1 MGGLECQRK
10 DGEKRTCL
18 SWFSLSTMCVPRIKP
33 RSDIRCGNKHL
44 KLGHHRTG
52 LVCWL
57 VWFFVLFL
65 FKQITAKLLG
75 LDTVTHPFS
84 LSIWQAEEDSSL
96 CVA

>member
-1 MGGLECQRK
+1 
-10 DGEKRTCL
+10 
-18 SWFSLSTMCVPRIKP
+18 MCVPRIKP